1 MRNRPPLAGARTRED
16 WDATADR
23 RGRRGRERRVEE
35 EQEVGEGVGLL
46 QSQRRKETEEGQA
59 TNTPLKPL

>member
-1 MRNRPPLAGARTRED
+1 MRNRPPLAGARNRED
-16 WDATADR
+16 CDATADR